1 MCQVIFIIIDI
12 SSVMVRLYKCIFFV
26 SDVFGFGVLGIS
38 YIFAVSGL
46 INIILYLQL
55 IRFISYIFSVSG
67 SICTIPSLG
76 GEGDS
81 HPEADRTSS
90 CAEAA

>member
-1 MCQVIFIIIDI
+1 
-12 SSVMVRLYKCIFFV
+12 MVRLCKCISCV
-26 SDVFGFGVLGIS
+26 SNVVGFGVSVIS
-38 YIFAVSGL
+38 YIFTVSGL
-46 INIILYLQL
+46 INTILYLPL

-90 CAEAA
+90 CAETA